1 MIESILQYVAWAMLG
16 VGAVFAVIGGI
27 GVLRFPDFYTRMHA
41 ASVTDTMGAWLILG
55 GLIFLAGWSLVSVK
69 LAMIL
74 FFLFM
79 TGPTATHALA
89 KTAWYAGVKPLT
101 ADPPENSEG
110 VPPSKP

>member
-16 VGAVFAVIGGI
+16 VGAVFTVIGGI
-27 GVLRFPDFYTRMHA
+27 GVLKFPDFYTRMHA

-55 GLIFLAGWSLVSVK
+55 GLIFLAGWTLVSAK

-89 KTAWYAGVKPLT
+89 KTAWYAGLTPLT
-101 ADPPENSEG
+101 EDPSEISG
-110 VPPSKP
+110 ELPSSKP

>member
-1 MIESILQYVAWAMLG
+1 MIDGIVEYLAFGMLG

-27 GVLRFPDFYTRMHA
+27 GVLKFPDFYMRLHT

-55 GLIFLAGWSLVSVK
+55 GLMCLAGWTLVSAK

-101 ADPPENSEG
+101 TDPPEESEG
-110 VPPSKP
+110 APPSKP